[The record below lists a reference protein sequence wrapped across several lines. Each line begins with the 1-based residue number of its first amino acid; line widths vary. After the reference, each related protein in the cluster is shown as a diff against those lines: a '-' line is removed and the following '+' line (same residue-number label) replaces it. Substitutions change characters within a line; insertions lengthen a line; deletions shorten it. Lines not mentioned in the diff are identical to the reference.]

1 MADKKPKKEIAQA
14 YVRIYPI
21 IEGLA
26 QMMSK
31 QIDGA
36 QNAVQ
41 GKYKKMGQQIAQSLN
56 NGLQMVNASGL
67 TQTLSTGMAGAFKG
81 ITGSALNAF
90 KSIGS
95 SAVRVFGGAFRT
107 AGRLLNNSLVDA
119 AKTASVAVGGI
130 VAAGLGLSVSK
141 GFSRAMATTEARAK
155 MKGLGYEGKN
165 LDAIMKSASDAVDG
179 LAYSTGDAATAASGL
194 LASGVKPGE
203 ELTKIL
209 RTIGD
214 TASLSGREFGDIS
227 SIFGK
232 VFASGI
238 IQGEEFNQLMDSGIP
253 VLQYL
258 SKSLNMS
265 VKDVKK
271 LASAGKISSAQFAK
285 AMEENLGGVGERMA
299 SNSFSLSAKNVA
311 SQAGRIFEPIFTTA
325 LEAAIPVLGTI
336 RKKLKGFV
344 DYLKPVLAPIQT
356 NIENAFKGANRVIEN
371 FDIGS
376 AFTRVSTTIE
386 RFKELILPISGLL
399 LGLSGSLLQS
409 VPLIGGLFSGITGPV
424 GLLAGFFAAVFANS
438 ENLRKSFGRLGT
450 ALSDLFKSIF
460 NVQMGEFDIAG
471 IFQTIGDGLAS
482 GVDTITGLIT
492 DKTGQVSGV
501 LGKMWAGIINPQAVE
516 TLRTGA
522 GKIFTAIG
530 DVFSSIFAVMIEVV
544 SDPRVRLAGAQ
555 IVDAFGSIFEAFS
568 SLGQKN
574 NIQSIASAIA
584 STIAIA
590 ASIIST
596 AIVLIADVIKVIVKI
611 TSTPAFSAF
620 AAWLKGTAQLIVQS
634 SGFLKVALVA
644 LGVAFAGFK
653 VFSILSSVSAM
664 LGKGPTGPAFGKKL
678 ADLVKGLG
686 KGVAAAF
693 KAIPGIAQAFVAA
706 APHLLAAIGVAAL
719 ILLALGTLG
728 HILKSLKVGEGLVK
742 LGTVLGSLLE
752 ALMII
757 LTTFVDGMVDM
768 LTRNAPLVA
777 EALGAIFTSLKPVLD
792 FVLQVLTIA
801 VVAIVSILRDV
812 LLPVLQTLLTN
823 FSSIL
828 SGVADVIMSLGL
840 GIYVVLE
847 GLASLIESILFGAV
861 ALFDGLARSVSSVV
875 GSLLNGGMEAAAAAL
890 ALAGGI
896 TALNAAMAG
905 GTLMQG
911 AANLGNSFLNVGKG
925 VLDKI
930 NPANWGKD
938 VATTEA
944 PVSGVAQIV
953 ELVNALQSATDVVAA
968 LRTNWTLVAQEAI
981 TVGASIVSNLAN
993 GIISN
998 QSFLNTSLASA
1009 INNMLAS
1016 AQGQLDANPLQ
1027 LRVSVPSELSASG
1040 VSSMNFKGQTSNTQ
1054 NNNFNISNQNPAVVA
1069 NAIENMMR

>member
-1 MADKKPKKEIAQA
+1 MAEKKPKKEIAQA

-21 IEGLA
+21 VEGLA

-81 ITGSALNAF
+81 ITGSALNTF

-95 SAVRVFGGAFRT
+95 STVRILGSSFRT
-107 AGRLLNNSLVDA
+107 AGSLLNNSLVGA
-119 AKTASVAVGGI
+119 AKTASVAAGGI
-130 VAAGLGLSVSK
+130 LATGLGFSASK
-141 GFSRAMATTEARAK
+141 GFARALTTTEARAK

-165 LDAIMKSASDAVDG
+165 LDLIMQSASDAVDG

-203 ELTKIL
+203 ELTRVL

-214 TASLSGREFGDIS
+214 TASLSGREFSDIS
-227 SIFGK
+227 SIYGK

-265 VKDVKK
+265 VTDVKK

-336 RKKLKGFV
+336 RTKLKSFV
-344 DYLKPVLAPIQT
+344 DFLKPVLAPIQT
-356 NIENAFKGANRVIEN
+356 NIENAFKGANRFIEN

-376 AFTRVSTTIE
+376 AFTRVSATIE
-386 RFKELILPISGLL
+386 SFKGLILPITGLI

-409 VPLIGGLFSGITGPV
+409 IPVIGSLFSGITGPV
-424 GLLAGFFAAVFANS
+424 GLLAGFIAAVFANS

-460 NVQMGEFDIAG
+460 NVQMDNFDVGG
-471 IFQTIGDGLAS
+471 IFENIGDSLANS
-482 GVDTITGLIT
+482 VDTITALVS
-492 DKTGQVSGV
+492 DKGGQISGV
-501 LGKMWAGIINPQAVE
+501 LSKMWAGIINPQTVE
-516 TLRTGA
+516 TLKGGA
-522 GKIFTAIG
+522 GKIFAAIG
-530 DVFSSIFAVMIEVV
+530 DVFSSIFAVILEVAT
-544 SDPRVRLAGAQ
+544 DPRIRLAGAQ
-555 IVDAFGSIFEAFS
+555 IVDAFGSLFQAFS
-568 SLGQKN
+568 ALGQKN

-584 STIAIA
+584 STIVIA
-590 ASIIST
+590 ASIIAT
-596 AIVLIADVIKVIVKI
+596 AVTLISDIIKVIVKI

-620 AAWLKGTAQLIVQS
+620 ASWLKGTAQLIVQS

-678 ADLVKGLG
+678 ADLIKGLG

-719 ILLALGTLG
+719 ILLALGTIG
-728 HILKSLKVGEGLVK
+728 HILEALKVGEGLVK
-742 LGTVLGSLLE
+742 LGQVLGGFVE
-752 ALMII
+752 AIMII
-757 LTTFVDGMVDM
+757 LTTFVNGMVNM

-777 EALGAIFTSLKPVLD
+777 EALGAIFASLAPVLD
-792 FVLQVLTIA
+792 FVLDVLTLA
-801 VVAIVSILRDV
+801 VTAIVVILRDV
-812 LLPVLQTLLTN
+812 LLPVLQSLLTN
-823 FSSIL
+823 FASIL
-828 SGVADVIMSLGL
+828 GGVADVITALGL

-847 GLASLIESILFGAV
+847 GLASLIQTILIG
-861 ALFDGLARSVSSVV
+861 SVV
-875 GSLLNGGMEAAAAAL
+875 LLDGFANSVGSIISSLLNGGLTAAAAAL

-896 TALNAAMAG
+896 AALNAAMAG

-911 AANLGNSFLNVGKG
+911 AANLSSSFLNIGKG
-925 VLDKI
+925 ALDKI
-930 NPANWGKD
+930 NPANWGKQA
-938 VATTEA
+938 ATAEVPISA
-944 PVSGVAQIV
+944 VGQIV
-953 ELVNALQSATDVVAA
+953 ELVNALQSATDVVGA

-993 GIISN
+993 GITTN
-998 QSFLNTSLASA
+998 QTLLNTSLSNA
-1009 INNMLAS
+1009 ITNMLAS

-1027 LRVSVPSELSASG
+1027 IRANVPSELSAAG
-1040 VSSMNFKGQTSNTQ
+1040 VGSTNYKGQTSNTQ
-1054 NNNFNISNQNPAVVA
+1054 NNNFNISNQNPNVVA